1 MGLTHMQGSAS
12 ARNVFD
18 CWRMRSV
25 VSWSAMISA
34 YANHGDS
41 EEALKIFSLMKSGG
55 VRPNSFTFTAV
66 LVACGHSGLVN
77 EGLTLFV

>member
-1 MGLTHMQGSAS
+1 
-12 ARNVFD
+12 
-18 CWRMRSV
+18 
-25 VSWSAMISA
+25 MISA

-77 EGLTLFV
+77 EGLTLFA